1 MLSHRHAVA
10 IVGLVLTVALTGAP
24 QSALASHSRQV
35 PAAQVPVSRVPVSK
49 APGTLAMPKYQRMV
63 AASFPVKY
71 QRVVKTFNRP
81 LRASRPVSFYRK
93 TAGYGSYSRIHPR
106 GHFGL
111 DMAARRGT
119 TVRAAIA
126 GTVIFSGWD
135 GAYGRKIVISHG
147 NGLTTVYGH
156 LNSITI
162 AKGKRV
168 AAGQRIG
175 TVGSTGRSTGPHLH
189 FEVRKYGQTRNP
201 STYMRTLGI
210 RL

>member
-1 MLSHRHAVA
+1 MRSHRPA
-10 IVGLVLTVALTGAP
+10 IAIFGLVMTIALTGAP
-24 QSALASHSRQV
+24 QSALATHSRQA
-35 PAAQVPVSRVPVSK
+35 PAAQVPTAGVPAAGVI
-49 APGTLAMPKYQRMV
+49 GTVVLPKYQRVV
-63 AASFPVKY
+63 AAGFPVKY
-71 QRVVKTFNRP
+71 QRVVKTLNQT
-81 LRASRPVSFYRK
+81 LRASRPVSFYRR
-93 TAGYGSYSRIHPR
+93 TSGYGSYSRIHPS

-126 GTVIFSGWD
+126 GTVIFAGWD

-147 NGLTTVYGH
+147 KGVTTVYGH
-156 LNSITI
+156 LNSIRV

-175 TVGSTGRSTGPHLH
+175 TVGSSGRSTGPHLH

-201 STYMRTLGI
+201 TTYMRTLGI